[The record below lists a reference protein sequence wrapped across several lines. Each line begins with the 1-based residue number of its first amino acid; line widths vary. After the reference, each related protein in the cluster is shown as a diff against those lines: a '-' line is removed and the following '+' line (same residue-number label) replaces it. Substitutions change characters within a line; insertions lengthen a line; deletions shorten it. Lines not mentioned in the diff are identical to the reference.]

1 VSLPATTRD
10 DLAALA
16 EERHRP
22 SVARADDE
30 PPLAAGAEVH
40 FARGHRAVRAPP
52 APHVHRLGVRLED
65 RRRGASNTRE
75 NSISRFDFRVTVI
88 APTRRLTG
96 GEL

>member
-1 VSLPATTRD
+1 
-10 DLAALA
+10 
-16 EERHRP
+16 
-22 SVARADDE
+22 
-30 PPLAAGAEVH
+30 
-40 FARGHRAVRAPP
+40 
-52 APHVHRLGVRLED
+52 VHRLGVRLED